1 MKLSYA
7 AVLGA
12 ALWMGVTVSGAAHA
26 ETKIGYVNPAALLQE
41 SPQAEQIQRRLQQ
54 EFSGRR
60 DELERQQ
67 KRIRDLEA
75 DLQKNAMLLS
85 EEQRRKRER
94 DVIETRREFKHT
106 KEKFEDDLRLRQQE
120 ELDKLREELLAAV
133 QEFAKQR
140 DYDLILFEGV
150 IYWDQSVDVT
160 PEVLKRLN

>member
-12 ALWMGVTVSGAAHA
+12 ALWMGVTVSGAARA

-160 PEVLKRLN
+160 PEVLKRLH

>member
-1 MKLSYA
+1 MKFSHA
-7 AVLGA
+7 AILGA
-12 ALWMGVTVSGAAHA
+12 ALWMGVTVSGAAQA
-26 ETKIGYVNPAALLQE
+26 EAKIGYVNPAALLQE

-120 ELDKLREELLAAV
+120 ELDKLREQLLAAV
-133 QEFAKQR
+133 QAFAKER

-150 IYWDQSVDVT
+150 IYWDKSVDVT

>member
-12 ALWMGVTVSGAAHA
+12 ALWMGVTVSGAARA

>member
-12 ALWMGVTVSGAAHA
+12 ALWMGVTVSGAARA

-94 DVIETRREFKHT
+94 YGVAATRG
-106 KEKFEDDLRLRQQE
+106 DDLRVEMHL
-120 ELDKLREELLAAV
+120 
-133 QEFAKQR
+133 
-140 DYDLILFEGV
+140 
-150 IYWDQSVDVT
+150 
-160 PEVLKRLN
+160 